1 MNAAHPAVSRREAA
15 RRGTLDVLP
24 IVLGVLPFGLIV
36 GATAV
41 DVGLGVSEAVG
52 FSTIVFAGAAQLAAI
67 DLIGR
72 DAPVAV
78 AIGTALVINLRMLMY
93 GASIAPHLAHVP
105 LPRRAGAAYLLT
117 DQAYALSIAR
127 YQTGMAPDRRLPY
140 YLGAAVPLWLGWQA
154 VTVVGALG
162 GGAIPEEVPLEFA
175 VPLTFLVL
183 LLPAVS
189 DRPTLTAAVV
199 AATVA
204 VVAAP
209 LPANLGMPLGA
220 GAGIAAG
227 YAAARWKAPG

>member
-1 MNAAHPAVSRREAA
+1 MNAAEQVASRRVAA
-15 RRGTLDVLP
+15 RRGAMDVLP

-72 DAPVAV
+72 DAPVVVAV
-78 AIGTALVINLRMLMY
+78 GTALVINLRMLMY
-93 GASIAPHLAHVP
+93 GASIAPQLAHVP

-127 YQTGMAPDRRLPY
+127 YHTGLPPDRRLPY
-140 YLGAAVPLWLGWQA
+140 YLGAALPLWLAWQA

-162 GGAIPEEVPLEFA
+162 GRAIPEGVPLEFA
-175 VPLTFLVL
+175 IPLTFLVL
-183 LLPAVS
+183 LLPSVS

-199 AATVA
+199 AAAVA
-204 VVAAP
+204 VAAAP

-220 GAGIAAG
+220 GAGIGAG
-227 YAAARWKAPG
+227 YAAARWRAAG